1 MKIVQMQKVI
11 NDINSEV
18 TNLKKKKCSQSL
30 KTQIVNQNED
40 ND

>member
-18 TNLKKKKCSQSL
+18 TNLKKKKML
-30 KTQIVNQNED
+30 AIIENTNR
-40 ND
+40 

>member
-18 TNLKKKKCSQSL
+18 TNLKKNML
-30 KTQIVNQNED
+30 AIIENTNR
-40 ND
+40 

>member
-18 TNLKKKKCSQSL
+18 TTLKKNML
-30 KTQIVNQNED
+30 AIIENTNR
-40 ND
+40 

>member
-18 TNLKKKKCSQSL
+18 TTLKKNMLAIIENTNRQPK
-30 KTQIVNQNED
+30 
-40 ND
+40 

>member
-18 TNLKKKKCSQSL
+18 TNLKKKKFSQSL

>member
-18 TNLKKKKCSQSL
+18 TDLKKNML
-30 KTQIVNQNED
+30 AIIENTNR
-40 ND
+40 